1 MMSEQELIKDA
12 GFTPVSYSKNKDA
25 VESVPNLDRD
35 DNNAFVQRI
44 TSSVIS
50 LARKGIKLTPTNI
63 SKESK
68 YNMKDIELNLYE
80 IGVIIDSLG
89 L

>member
-1 MMSEQELIKDA
+1 MA
-12 GFTPVSYSKNKDA
+12 VNYSKNKDA

-50 LARKGIKLTPTNI
+50 LNRKGIKLTPTNI

-68 YNMKDIELNLYE
+68 YNMKEIELNLYE

>member
-1 MMSEQELIKDA
+1 MSEQQLIKDA
-12 GFTPVSYSKNKDA
+12 GFMAVNYSKNKDA

-50 LARKGIKLTPTNI
+50 LNRKGIKLTPTNI

-68 YNMKDIELNLYE
+68 YNMKEIELNLYE